1 MTTERSSIP
10 WSGRGWGA
18 ERALVEARERAL
30 PRVRSVA
37 GIGKLIG
44 AAFAL
49 RGAVPLFCV
58 RVLHLE
64 PASGAA
70 AGLAVIPALLLLL
83 CLHSVG
89 AASSVHG
96 GPTRLRL
103 RDRTVTICLAA
114 YLLFA
119 GVSFFWSI
127 ADSPASSSVYWVA
140 LILDAATVVVL
151 LSLYAP
157 EAVARSLLR
166 GYLAG
171 ALAVA
176 ALAWMMPAQADLR
189 LGDPDYFNTNQIA
202 NICVF
207 GIFAAQYLGRKGMHR
222 TWIPVAALAITLL
235 RTMSKT
241 TLLAFVVSQGILLF
255 RDRNIHR
262 KTRRRILLAAAV
274 VLMVSAGF
282 VSAYYNVYVNTAN
295 QAETLTGRTAI
306 WAWTVGEVP
315 DSPWIGH
322 GFDSMWKVMPP
333 FGADRFQARH
343 AENELLQQL
352 YAYGMVGCVLFLAV
366 YFSLFRCFRR
376 CADPTIRPVLKVL
389 LLFILIRGL
398 AEAEPFD
405 LLLPIWLLLLLES
418 IAGDRQSITT
428 DRSDGSPLLHGLR
441 PAAGIPDYVSPS

>member
-1 MTTERSSIP
+1 MTTERSSTS
-10 WSGRGWGA
+10 WSGSGWSA
-18 ERALVEARERAL
+18 ERALLDVRQQVL
-30 PRVRSVA
+30 PRTRSVT

-49 RGAVPLFCV
+49 RGAVPLLCV

-89 AASSVHG
+89 GASSADG
-96 GPTRLRL
+96 SPTHLRV
-103 RDRTVTICLAA
+103 RDRIVTVCVAA

-119 GVSFFWSI
+119 GLSFFWSI

-140 LILDAATVVVL
+140 LLLDAATVVVL

-157 EAVARSLLR
+157 AAVAHSILR

-171 ALAVA
+171 ALAIA
-176 ALAWMMPAQADLR
+176 ALAWMMPAQTDLR

-207 GIFAAQYLGRKGMHR
+207 GIFAAQYLGRTGLRR
-222 TWIPVAALAITLL
+222 TWIPVLALSVTLL

-241 TLLAFVVSQGILLF
+241 TLVAFVVSQGILLF

-262 KTRRRILLAAAV
+262 KTRRRILVAAGL
-274 VLMVSAGF
+274 VLIVSAGF

-306 WAWTVGEVP
+306 WAWTAEQVP
-315 DSPWIGH
+315 DSPWFGH

-352 YAYGMVGCVLFLAV
+352 YAYGIAGCVLFLGV
-366 YFSLFRCFRR
+366 YFSLFRCIRR
-376 CADPTIRPVLKVL
+376 CADATIRPVLKVL
-389 LLFILIRGL
+389 LVFILIRGL

-405 LLLPIWLLLLLES
+405 LLLPIWLLLLIES
-418 IAGDRQSITT
+418 VGADRQSIAT
-428 DRSDGSPLLHGLR
+428 DSSDGSPLLHGLR
-441 PAAGIPDYVSPS
+441 PTAGVPDYLSPS